1 MVVVPRK
8 VRSKDKVIPDLKA
21 LSAILASV
29 RASGKTVVLTNGVFD
44 LMHVGHV
51 RYLEDARSRGDFLVV
66 AVNSDKSAEA
76 LKGKGFPI
84 HPAAERMEMLSALW
98 FVDYVT
104 TFEEETADD
113 LLRLIQ
119 PDFYAK
125 GTDYNT
131 KTIPERQTVKELGI
145 KAVFVG
151 DKKTHATKKTV
162 QRIRKKKFS

>member
-1 MVVVPRK
+1 
-8 VRSKDKVIPDLKA
+8 
-21 LSAILASV
+21 
-29 RASGKTVVLTNGVFD
+29 
-44 LMHVGHV
+44 
-51 RYLEDARSRGDFLVV
+51 
-66 AVNSDKSAEA
+66 
-76 LKGKGFPI
+76 
-84 HPAAERMEMLSALW
+84 MLSALW

-104 TFEEETADD
+104 VFEQETADE
-113 LLRLIQ
+113 LLRMIE

-131 KTIPERQTVKELGI
+131 KTIPERQTVKDLGI

>member
-8 VRSKDKVIPDLKA
+8 VRSKEKIITDRKPLR
-21 LSAILASV
+21 AILEGV

-44 LMHVGHV
+44 LLHVGHV

-66 AVNSDKSAEA
+66 AVNSDKTAED

-84 HPAAERMEMLSALW
+84 NPVNERMELLSTLW

-104 TFEEETADD
+104 SFDEDTAEE
-113 LLRLIQ
+113 LLRQ
-119 PDFYAK
+119 FKPDVYAK

-131 KTIPERQTVKELGI
+131 KTLPERKVVKELGV
-145 KAVFVG
+145 KPVFVG

-162 QRIRKKKFS
+162 RRIRQKKF

>member
-8 VRSKDKVIPDLKA
+8 VRSKDKIITDLKA

-44 LMHVGHV
+44 LLHVGHV

-66 AVNSDKSAEA
+66 AVNSDKAAEA

-84 HPAAERMEMLSALW
+84 NPARERMEMLSALW
-98 FVDYVT
+98 FTDYVT
-104 TFEEETADD
+104 VFEEETADD
-113 LLRLIQ
+113 LLRMIQ

-131 KTIPERQTVKELGI
+131 KTIPERKTVKELGI

>member
-8 VRSKDKVIPDLKA
+8 QRSRDKIIKDRKSLAAILGG
-21 LSAILASV
+21 LSAQ
-29 RASGKTVVLTNGVFD
+29 GKTVVLTNGVYD
-44 LMHVGHV
+44 LLHVGHA
-51 RYLEDARSRGDFLVV
+51 RCLEDARSRGDFLVV
-66 AVNSDKSAEA
+66 AVNSDKAAEG

-84 HPAAERMEMLSALW
+84 NPASERMEMLSALW

-104 TFEEETADD
+104 TFAEETADD

>member
-8 VRSKDKVIPDLKA
+8 VRSKDKIIPDLKA
-21 LSAILASV
+21 LGAILGGV

-44 LMHVGHV
+44 LLHVGHV

-66 AVNSDKSAEA
+66 AVNSDKITES

-84 HPAAERMEMLSALW
+84 NPVAERMEMLSALW
-98 FVDYVT
+98 FIDYVT
-104 TFEEETADD
+104 TFNEETADD

-131 KTIPERQTVKELGI
+131 KTLPEKKTVKELGI

-162 QRIRKKKFS
+162 QRIRKKKFA